1 MVGELLHERVPL
13 PRWGHYGHRECIA
26 QPVAQSIYENLVLVK
41 GGSVGIFVS
50 RKPGRIRLV
59 GAGVAGKKGG
69 DPWVLTSIGFL
80 RRSARALSRSVFL
93 FFSTLFLLLRLFL
106 GNHRGLLLSR
116 SRHRLRPDLR
126 LQHAHRKRL

>member
-1 MVGELLHERVPL
+1 MVGELLHVRVPL

-69 DPWVLTSIGFL
+69 DPWVA
-80 RRSARALSRSVFL
+80 RRPV
-93 FFSTLFLLLRLFL
+93 LLPLPTCPHGR
-106 GNHRGLLLSR
+106 
-116 SRHRLRPDLR
+116 
-126 LQHAHRKRL
+126 RKRPFPTSSPLPPLRMWSSHSTSLP